1 MKEIITMILTVSLVP
16 VSEHVISMCHY
27 YYSKDYTFIS
37 PVCGSELDKLC
48 NKVQPLYSTTIVNMC
63 SMTIMFL
70 FFIYRAMRLEY
81 HLL

>member
-16 VSEHVISMCHY
+16 VSEHVMSMCHY

-48 NKVQPLYSTTIVNMC
+48 NKVQPLYSTT
-63 SMTIMFL
+63 SERMFNDNYV
-70 FFIYRAMRLEY
+70 FIIYL
-81 HLL
+81 